1 MIKRYLVI
9 PEKLSYG
16 EYALV
21 EVQAPYGCL
30 LNHPPTSFS
39 VTQDNTSSELGLI
52 VITIN
57 AFDLPQ
63 KGVINITKT
72 DGYHFVLKYS
82 FYLYFYKNIILIISF
97 DFSLLIEA
105 AFKFIAYNNACKSS

>member
-1 MIKRYLVI
+1 MAVYLTI
-9 PEKLSYG
+9 HRLH
-16 EYALV
+16 LV
-21 EVQAPYGCL
+21 LHKTILQV
-30 LNHPPTSFS
+30 N
-39 VTQDNTSSELGLI
+39 GLI

-82 FYLYFYKNIILIISF
+82 FYLYFYKNILLIISF